1 LAQVTIYLPAGT
13 LEAVKA
19 AAAKKELSVSQW
31 FAQYAHAQ
39 ESKNTK
45 TWSQFLDHLD
55 TTFGEESK
63 DGLDFLLNDDRNADL
78 APTRDREPL

>member
-1 LAQVTIYLPAGT
+1 MAQVTIYLPAST

-39 ESKNTK
+39 ENK
-45 TWSQFLDHLD
+45 TNQGWSQFLDQLD
-55 TTFGEESK
+55 ATFGQ
-63 DGLDFLLNDDRNADL
+63 DAINGLDHLLSEGREADL
-78 APTRDREPL
+78 APTRELESL